1 MMLNKIRRY
10 LGYEHIYILVLAL
23 IFALPMIRSGW
34 ITSEGLVL
42 VGVNSTDGLW
52 NLSLIEELKHH
63 FPPQHPGFALQ
74 PIRGY
79 HFLYH
84 LLLAVITK
92 VTLIP
97 VRILYFQIF
106 PVLTAYLWGLG
117 VYKVVYEWFKNKSA
131 ALFSVFF
138 SFFGG
143 SFAFVWFLFGR
154 SVDIDNVFG
163 MSQPFNSTM
172 VNPAFASSVAIIIWS
187 FYFLLKYEKT
197 KLKRWGVL
205 LAITSGLSV
214 GFKAYAGMILMGA
227 FLVVTLKELILEKD
241 KRLLPY
247 LLLALAISLVVFLP
261 FNAQYGFLVWYAFW
275 PLKRMFH
282 GPLNFTKYD
291 ELWDQ
296 YEYYKNFYGL
306 FKLYILGLA
315 LFIFG
320 NLGTRVVAFV
330 SLWKKIKS
338 GFLSSGT
345 VFYLAMIGVSTVIP
359 MFFIQ
364 PIGVFN
370 MIQMYWYFLFLMAV
384 LAGPGVVIISQ
395 KITNKFLRW
404 AFYIFIIMLTLPSN
418 LVGINNYLLSS
429 TSVISKDKMELVTYL
444 SDYGSYDSTV
454 MVLPSE
460 ETNTVAELDSWF
472 WSSIGDLVIPAFGE
486 KRLYIA
492 NEVVQFP
499 YELKDERLDIIA
511 QIMDLKTNSYD
522 LLVQEQIKLIVTKD
536 DVSWLDSWDK
546 TELLFEN
553 SSSKVYR
560 LI

>member
-1 MMLNKIRRY
+1 MIKIKY
-10 LGYEHIYILVLAL
+10 SHIFILAMAV
-23 IFALPMIRSGW
+23 FFSLPMLRSGW
-34 ITSEGLVL
+34 ITSEGLRL
-42 VGVNSTDGLW
+42 VGVNYTDGLW

-74 PIRGY
+74 PIKGY

-84 LLLAVITK
+84 LLLAAVAKI
-92 VTLIP
+92 TLIP

-117 VYKVVYEWFKNKSA
+117 VYKVVYEWFKSRFA
-131 ALFSVFF
+131 ALFSVFL

-143 SFAFVWFLFGR
+143 SFAFIWLLFGR

-172 VNPAFASSVAIIIWS
+172 VNPAFASSVAIVIWS
-187 FYFLLKYEKT
+187 FYFLLRYQKT
-197 KLKRWGVL
+197 KARKWAVL
-205 LAITSGLSV
+205 LAITAGLSV

-227 FLVVTLKELILEKD
+227 FLLTVAKELILDRD

-247 LLLALAISLVVFLP
+247 FLLALMISFVVFLP
-261 FNAQYGFLVWYAFW
+261 FNAQYGFLVWYSFW

-282 GPLNFTKYD
+282 GPLSFTKYD
-291 ELWDQ
+291 SLWDQ
-296 YEYYKNFYGL
+296 YEYYENSYGL
-306 FKLYILGLA
+306 FKLYVLGLV

-320 NLGTRVVAFV
+320 NIGTRVVALF
-330 SLWKKIKS
+330 SLWKKFKD
-338 GFLSSGT
+338 GLLNSST
-345 VFYLAMIGVSTVIP
+345 VFYIAMILVSTVIP

-384 LAGPGVVIISQ
+384 LAGPGVVIIAN
-395 KITNKFLRW
+395 KIASRPLRFV
-404 AFYIFIIMLTLPSN
+404 FYTSIVVLTLPSN
-418 LVGINNYLLSS
+418 LVGINNYLRNSG
-429 TSVISKDKMELVTYL
+429 SVIDRYELEL
-444 SDYGSYDSTV
+444 FANLRNIGNYDSTV
-454 MVLPSE
+454 LVLPGE

-472 WSSIGDLVIPAFGE
+472 WSSIRDLAIPAFGE

-492 NEVVQFP
+492 NEVVQFS
-499 YELKDERLDIIA
+499 YKLKDERLSVFA

-522 LLVQEQIKLIVTKD
+522 LLKQEQIELILTKS
-536 DVSWLDSWDK
+536 DVSWLSSWDK
-546 TELLFEN
+546 AELLFEN
-553 SSSKVYR
+553 SSGSIYKI
-560 LI
+560 L